1 MDLNRDE
8 LRRQMREIDAANRAV
23 MPRWRSALAH
33 IFGGDAQMTNQE
45 TAAVLGVPSPGRR
58 TFFKVGGA
66 TMLGAAVL
74 AACGNDDDGAS
85 TATTG
90 DGGSAAGD
98 GSLDL
103 TLAKTAV
110 SVELLAVDAY
120 TAAAESGLVTD
131 QAVADAALLFR
142 DHHQE
147 HADAL
152 NGVVTGAGE
161 AGISERN
168 AVLWDALVQ
177 PVLDGD
183 PDQAS
188 IVALAYD
195 LETAATQT
203 YAFAGGTLS
212 TPSLRSTIMTIGGI
226 EARHATVLK
235 MVAQAEPPTA
245 VFPDSRAF
253 FPGDNPL
260 PEESLVS

>member
-23 MPRWRSALAH
+23 MPRWRSALTH
-33 IFGGDAQMTNQE
+33 IFSGDAEMTTRE

-66 TMLGAAVL
+66 TVLGAAVL
-74 AACGNDDDGAS
+74 AACGNDDDAG

-90 DGGSAAGD
+90 DGGSADGE

-103 TLAKTAV
+103 TLARTAV

-131 QAVADAALLFR
+131 RAVADAALLFR

-161 AGISERN
+161 EAISERN

-177 PVLDGD
+177 PVLDDD

-226 EARHATVLK
+226 EARHAAILK

-245 VFPDSRAF
+245 VFPDGRAF
-253 FPGDNPL
+253 LPGDNPL
-260 PEESLVS
+260 PEESLIS